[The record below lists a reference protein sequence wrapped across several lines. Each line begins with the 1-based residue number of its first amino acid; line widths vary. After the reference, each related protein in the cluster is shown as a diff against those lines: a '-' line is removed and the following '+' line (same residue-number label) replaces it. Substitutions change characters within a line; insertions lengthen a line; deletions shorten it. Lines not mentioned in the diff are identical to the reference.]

1 MEVAGWSNP
10 PRCRRADPQGAFRP
24 DPVFQGQLRDKILMS
39 TFPVRRAALLLLLLL
54 LGPVGNAGAQAPP
67 AKAPAPA
74 TTPPPAPATTP
85 APAPLVTPQS
95 LTVMVVDVQALLQNS
110 KAAKMVRGQIE
121 QKRNEYTKE
130 ISREEEALRTE
141 RDALQRQQASM
152 SPETL
157 NKKGREFQQKVN
169 DLDRDVQSKRAALE
183 KSNNEALTRIQQT
196 MLKIIA
202 DLARQR
208 RANLVLQR
216 TDLVLFDQSFDVTDE
231 VMQKLDEELPV
242 LTVNFAAPEPVPAA
256 SAAPAEPAPPTPTAK
271 AATGRARKK

>member
-1 MEVAGWSNP
+1 
-10 PRCRRADPQGAFRP
+10 
-24 DPVFQGQLRDKILMS
+24 MS
-39 TFPVRRAALLLLLLL
+39 TFPVRRAALLLLSLL
-54 LGPVGNAGAQAPP
+54 LGPVGSAGAQAPP
-67 AKAPAPA
+67 AKVPAPAPA
-74 TTPPPAPATTP
+74 TTPAPAPATTP

>member
-1 MEVAGWSNP
+1 
-10 PRCRRADPQGAFRP
+10 
-24 DPVFQGQLRDKILMS
+24 MS

-54 LGPVGNAGAQAPP
+54 GPVGTAGAQAPP

-74 TTPPPAPATTP
+74 PATTPAPAPAPAATP

-130 ISREEEALRTE
+130 ISREEESLRTE

-169 DLDRDVQSKRAALE
+169 DLDRNVQSKRAALE
-183 KSNNEALTRIQQT
+183 KSNNEALTRNP
-196 MLKIIA
+196 A
-202 DLARQR
+202 DDAEDHRRPRQAAAGEFGPATYR
-208 RANLVLQR
+208 PGAVR
-216 TDLVLFDQSFDVTDE
+216 
-231 VMQKLDEELPV
+231 PV
-242 LTVNFAAPEPVPAA
+242 V
-256 SAAPAEPAPPTPTAK
+256 
-271 AATGRARKK
+271 

>member
-1 MEVAGWSNP
+1 
-10 PRCRRADPQGAFRP
+10 
-24 DPVFQGQLRDKILMS
+24 MS
-39 TFPVRRAALLLLLLL
+39 SFLLRRAALVLLLTC
-54 LGPVGNAGAQAPP
+54 GPIVGAGAQAPP
-67 AKAPAPA
+67 AKAP
-74 TTPPPAPATTP
+74 TPAPTKVAPTTP
-85 APAPLVTPQS
+85 APAPAPASPAPLATPQT

-130 ISREEEALRTE
+130 ISRQEEGLRSE

-152 SPETL
+152 SSETL

-202 DLARQR
+202 DIARQR

-242 LTVNFAAPEPVPAA
+242 LTVNFAVPEPVPAA
-256 SAAPAEPAPPTPTAK
+256 SAPAAEPPPPASTAK
-271 AATGRARKK
+271 AATGRAKKR